1 MKNLK
6 LLLYLGQLA
15 LLLIIYYAGWYCE
28 KNYSWGGG
36 MLFLVLLICCLLG
49 AWIWETFQTLD
60 TRIKSP
66 AKWLTLLVVIMMGV
80 ASISIPLYYGKENLK
95 GDNLGHKNC
104 TDKEFSVI
112 QDIYPQ

>member
-1 MKNLK
+1 MGL
-6 LLLYLGQLA
+6 LA
-15 LLLIIYYAGWYCE
+15 LLQIIYYAGWYCE

-36 MLFLVLLICCLLG
+36 MLFLVLLICSLLG

-60 TRIKSP
+60 TRVKSP
-66 AKWLTLLVVIMMGV
+66 AKWLAMLVVITMSI
-80 ASISIPLYYGKENLK
+80 AYISIPLYYGKQNLQGENH
-95 GDNLGHKNC
+95 GYKNC

>member
-1 MKNLK
+1 MKTSK
-6 LLLYLGQLA
+6 LFLYLGQLA
-15 LLLIIYYAGWYCE
+15 LLQIIYYAGWYCE

-60 TRIKSP
+60 TRIKSS
-66 AKWLTLLVVIMMGV
+66 AKWLTLLVVFMMGV
-80 ASISIPLYYGKENLK
+80 ASISIPLYYGTENLQGEK
-95 GDNLGHKNC
+95 LRLKNS
-104 TDKEFSVI
+104 TGNGIEYI